1 MAFPS
6 APYTRLKKTCQFYQ
20 KNRLATAV
28 ILNLVERLQKMAPT
42 PDATFSLDVLIAL
55 LARVFLDFRAEMLD
69 KARSTIRG
77 HIAAISY
84 QFSCFAGED
93 ARQLASAALYRE
105 AHRNGLFAGASVK
118 RTSACKRKSFTGD
131 ALERILE
138 SLKEGL
144 EDFFSSGGMICP
156 PNGWS
161 PALLTWAIFTVLYY
175 SAARPCE
182 VATMRQRRAGN
193 ELWFLI
199 RNAKSTN
206 GRSHGRN
213 RTVVYRDLDEDQI
226 RDIELAMMVIS
237 CARTKCGKLHPWKY
251 LMRVASKRLK
261 AHVQQRFGRSIRKN
275 YTMYTLRHQL
285 FADRKQ
291 AKVGFAEISAI
302 AGHSV
307 TQTVFRHYA
316 RGQYGK
322 ARRRLPSARPE
333 EVARV
338 KQNYKPLSD
347 RKEIIVIVTGPR
359 GPSGM

>member
-1 MAFPS
+1 MAFPGE
-6 APYTRLKKTCQFYQ
+6 PDTRLKKTCELYL
-20 KNRLATAV
+20 KNGLARAI
-28 ILNLVERLQKMAPT
+28 ILAMGERLRKMAPS
-42 PDATFSLDVLIAL
+42 PHATFSHDVLIAL
-55 LARVFLDFRAEMLD
+55 LARVFWDFRGEMLD
-69 KARSTIRG
+69 RARSTIRG

-84 QFSCFAGED
+84 QFSCIVEEGAL
-93 ARQLASAALYRE
+93 QPASAALYQE
-105 AHRNGLFAGASVK
+105 AHRHGLFAGASVK
-118 RTSACKRKSFTGD
+118 RTSACKRKTFTGN
-131 ALERILE
+131 ALELILE

-144 EDFFSSGGMICP
+144 EDFFGSGGMISP

-161 PALLTWAIFTVLYY
+161 PALMTWAMFTVLYY

-182 VATMRQRRAGN
+182 VATMRWFRSGN
-193 ELWFLI
+193 QFWFVI

-226 RDIELAMMVIS
+226 RDIELAMMVIF
-237 CARTKCGKLHPWKY
+237 CARTTCGKPRPWKY
-251 LMRVASKRLK
+251 LMGVASRGLK

-285 FADRKQ
+285 FADLKQ
-291 AKVGFAEISAI
+291 AKVGIAEISAI

-316 RGQYGK
+316 RGRYGK
-322 ARRRLPSARPE
+322 ARRSLPSARPE

-338 KQNYKPLSD
+338 KQNYKPPSN
-347 RKEIIVIVTGPR
+347 RKTMTETVTGPR
-359 GPSGM
+359 EP